1 MALSKLKRA
10 LSRQKTWSGLGL
22 VALAL
27 VPVLPAYAAYLTAAA
42 GVAGGLKL
50 ILADTSDSV
59 KDVVD
64 ARIAKRLDNGGTQQ

>member
-27 VPVLPAYAAYLTAAA
+27 APVLPAYAAYLTAAA

-50 ILADTSDSV
+50 ILADSSDSV
-59 KDVVD
+59 EDVVD
-64 ARIAKRLDNGGTQQ
+64 ARIAKRFDNDGTQQ